1 MDERYSLKFPNDQ
14 RMNLIMGPVDRNKG
28 LLEELTGTKIFFKE
42 EFVVFKSKEGSID
55 EKRLDVFM
63 KSLMEIAG
71 RASSITERDIVYI
84 FRQCF
89 DEASCRDIVDIYI
102 DRVEIARVG
111 KKVIHAKSVN
121 QRKYYQAI
129 GENDVIFG
137 IGPAGT
143 GKTFIPIVDAAYK
156 LRKGDVKRIILTR
169 PIVEAEEKIG
179 FLPGDMKEKVDPYL
193 RPLYDGMME
202 VFNKEEIDKM
212 IDIGMIEIA
221 PLAFMRGRT
230 LENAYIILD
239 EAQNTTK
246 GQMKLFLTRLGFN
259 SKMVITGDIT
269 QVDLP
274 RHVKSGLRQAMETLR
289 GVRNVAVIEFDST
302 DIVRHPIVQ
311 EIVERY
317 DDYEWVERE

>member
-1 MDERYSLKFPNDQ
+1 MEEKHSLKFPNNQ
-14 RMNLIMGPVDRNKG
+14 YMNIILGSADRNKSI
-28 LLEELTGTKIFFKE
+28 LEEVTGTKIYIKDN
-42 EFVVFKSKEGSID
+42 FVIMKLKD
-55 EKRLDVFM
+55 ESVDHERLDIFM
-63 KSLMEIAG
+63 KALLEIA
-71 RASSITERDIVYI
+71 RYNESIKERDIVYI
-84 FRQCF
+84 YQQCMTC
-89 DEASCRDIVDIYI
+89 DSCTEITDVYIHKTLIAKVGNKSIY
-102 DRVEIARVG
+102 
-111 KKVIHAKSVN
+111 AKSMN
-121 QRKYYQAI
+121 QKKYYETI
-129 GENDVIFG
+129 KNNDVVFG

-156 LRKGDVKRIILTR
+156 LRKGEIKKIILTR

-202 VFNKEEIDKM
+202 IFNKEEIDKM
-212 IDIGMIEIA
+212 IDIGIIEIA

-259 SKMVITGDIT
+259 SKMIITGDIT

-274 RHVKSGLRQAMETLR
+274 RHVKSGLRQAIETLK
-289 GVRNVAVIEFDST
+289 GVRNVGIVEFNSV

-317 DDYEWVERE
+317 DDYE

>member
-1 MDERYSLKFPNDQ
+1 MEEKHSLKFPNNQ
-14 RMNLIMGPVDRNKG
+14 YMNIILGSADRNKSI
-28 LLEELTGTKIFFKE
+28 LEEVTGTKIYIKDN
-42 EFVVFKSKEGSID
+42 FVIMKLKD
-55 EKRLDVFM
+55 ESVDHERLDIFM
-63 KSLMEIAG
+63 KALLEIA
-71 RASSITERDIVYI
+71 RYNESIKERDIVYI
-84 FRQCF
+84 YQQCMTC
-89 DEASCRDIVDIYI
+89 DSCTEITDVYIHKTLIAKVGNKSIY
-102 DRVEIARVG
+102 
-111 KKVIHAKSVN
+111 AKSMN
-121 QRKYYQAI
+121 QKKYYETI
-129 GENDVIFG
+129 KSNDVVFG

-156 LRKGDVKRIILTR
+156 LRKGEIKKIILTR

-202 VFNKEEIDKM
+202 IFNKEEIDKM
-212 IDIGMIEIA
+212 IDIDIIEIA

-259 SKMVITGDIT
+259 SKMIITGDIT

-274 RHVKSGLRQAMETLR
+274 RHVKSGLRQAIETLK
-289 GVRNVAVIEFDST
+289 GVRNVGIVEFNSV

-317 DDYEWVERE
+317 DDYEWVEHK